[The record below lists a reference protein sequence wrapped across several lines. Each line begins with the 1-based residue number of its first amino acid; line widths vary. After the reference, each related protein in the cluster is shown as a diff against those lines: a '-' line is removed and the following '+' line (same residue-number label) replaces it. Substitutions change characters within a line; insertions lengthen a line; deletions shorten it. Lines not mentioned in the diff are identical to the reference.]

1 MANKAIMQAIK
12 PKNPELIS
20 SDKMRRAV
28 IGVGIDTQRE
38 GLIEYRKT
46 VKTWDNKPVFKAD
59 LPRIHGADIVFM
71 FGTDN
76 EIYAYV
82 DFGTRPHLILPRRA
96 PALAFQ
102 SGYTPKTARGVIGS
116 TRGGSSGNRVFAR
129 AVYHPGTQARLFT
142 KIIAAKAQ
150 AKIKPRMDKAI
161 ADVVRSENK

>member
-1 MANKAIMQAIK
+1 MGSKAIITAIK
-12 PKNPELIS
+12 PKNLELIS

-28 IGVGIDTQRE
+28 IGVLVDTQRE

-46 VKTWDNKPVFKAD
+46 VATWDSKPKFRGET
-59 LPRIHGADIVFM
+59 PRITGAHIELR